1 MKRIIL
7 ADLVAA
13 RVRPP
18 LVRLI
23 AAGALAAS
31 ASAAVAAEP
40 NVLRFAVLAPP
51 TTWVY
56 TQAGEPWSKEVMSAA
71 DGTLDIKFFF
81 GTTLGTVRNIY
92 DRTVTGAVDIAFGT
106 FGELTGQFQKVNV
119 TTLPFETKDSY
130 AAATA
135 LWRLYTSGVI
145 ADEFA
150 HVKPLVLFTF
160 PGYVL
165 STTRPVKSLADMDGL
180 KVITTSRLTSQGVQ
194 LLGGVPITLIP
205 TEIYSAIQRGTAAGT
220 LVSWAAISVF
230 KVEELTKY
238 DVDTPFGHGPTYYFM
253 NKDAFA
259 RLPAVAQAA
268 IEKYSGDPLNRR
280 LALAGAKVQDEARD
294 LLTSRGHTVSDLDAA
309 VAEEFRRRLT
319 PITQEWVDAT
329 PDGARVLAAYRK
341 EIAAALAAR

>member
-1 MKRIIL
+1 
-7 ADLVAA
+7 LVAA
-13 RVRPP
+13 TSFV
-18 LVRLI
+18 
-23 AAGALAAS
+23 
-31 ASAAVAAEP
+31 AVSTAHAAEP
-40 NVLRFAVLAPP
+40 TTLRFAITAPP

-56 TQAGEPWSKEVMSAA
+56 TQAGEPWTKEVMAA
-71 DGTLDIKFFF
+71 SDGTLDIKVFF

-92 DRTVTGAVDIAFGT
+92 DRTVTGAVDISFGT

-119 TTLPFETKDSY
+119 TTLPFETKDSFE
-130 AAATA
+130 AATA

-145 ADEFA
+145 ADEFQN
-150 HVKPLVLFTF
+150 VKPLVLFTF

-165 STTRPVKSLADMDGL
+165 STTKPVKSLADMDGL
-180 KVITTSRLTSQGVQ
+180 KVITTARLTSQGVQ

-230 KVEELTKY
+230 KIEELTKY

-253 NKDAFA
+253 NKEAFA
-259 RLPAVAQAA
+259 KLPAVAQAA
-268 IEKYSGDPLNRR
+268 IERNSGNPLNRR

-294 LLTSRGHTVSDLDAA
+294 LLAGRGHTITDLDPA
-309 VAEEFRRRLT
+309 VAEEFRRRVA

-329 PDGARVLAAYRK
+329 PDGAKVVAAYRK
-341 EIAAALAAR
+341 EIAAARAAR